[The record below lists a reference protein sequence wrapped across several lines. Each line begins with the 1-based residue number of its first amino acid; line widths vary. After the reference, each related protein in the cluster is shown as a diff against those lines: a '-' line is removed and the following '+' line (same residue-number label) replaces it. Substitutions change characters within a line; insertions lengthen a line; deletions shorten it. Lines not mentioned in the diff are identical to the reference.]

1 MHWTRPPAARQVTRQ
16 SAAQRAAVRL
26 PEAVAEWQP
35 RLAAL
40 AGGTQV
46 ALSRA
51 GLEEATPAAL
61 AEVTRAVWEAVIR
74 AEVTRVGLEEVTR
87 VAREEATL
95 AARMQR
101 PARQRSMRPVAGL
114 MLRLRPVSFTCKAMA
129 CSTPRGKACAL
140 PA

>member
-1 MHWTRPPAARQVTRQ
+1 V
-16 SAAQRAAVRL
+16 
-26 PEAVAEWQP
+26 QP

-74 AEVTRVGLEEVTR
+74 AEVTRVGLEESDTGG
-87 VAREEATL
+87 AGEATL
-95 AARMQR
+95 AARIAAAGA
-101 PARQRSMRPVAGL
+101 PALDASSGRL
-114 MLRLRPVSFTCKAMA
+114 MLV
-129 CSTPRGKACAL
+129 
-140 PA
+140 

>member
-1 MHWTRPPAARQVTRQ
+1 MLRLAV
-16 SAAQRAAVRL
+16 QRAAVRL

-51 GLEEATPAAL
+51 GLEEATRAAL
-61 AEVTRAVWEAVIR
+61 AEVTRAAL
-74 AEVTRVGLEEVTR
+74 A
-87 VAREEATL
+87 AAPL